1 MLLSCQVT
9 NEIASCCGNMSPRNT
24 IALNSSKNK
33 GPSEGEGFSFNSILI
48 AHVL

>member
-1 MLLSCQVT
+1 MT
-9 NEIASCCGNMSPRNT
+9 PRNT

-33 GPSEGEGFSFNSILI
+33 DPSEGEGFSYISILI